1 MLLAQSPSQ
10 IANQERLEAYLSASN
25 EPSLDFSSHHSSE
38 TRPDGLTVSNKHK
51 NGTDTP
57 RDLAS
62 RVKILE
68 LYALHVLPRNGE
80 WEYAKDFIKM
90 SEVLDEDTRD
100 SFLTSLYDLQE
111 QKNGT
116 RSNDEEMPVD
126 KVDENEQQLQEIE
139 PRHEIEPT
147 EPPDIEDHT
156 DDSEATLH
164 APPRPK
170 HQRTYSEHDYGIETP
185 KASSSIPQ
193 PPKSPAQRP
202 PQSRTPRSPP
212 TTSRK
217 KSSSSPPSLYKRSA
231 AILLNLQNLIT
242 NMTQS
247 LSNNPMALLRFVLFV
262 LGLVVALSRRDVKD
276 RVARAWDKVR
286 QTIGMGVKVSYI

>member
-1 MLLAQSPSQ
+1 
-10 IANQERLEAYLSASN
+10 
-25 EPSLDFSSHHSSE
+25 
-38 TRPDGLTVSNKHK
+38 
-51 NGTDTP
+51 
-57 RDLAS
+57 
-62 RVKILE
+62 
-68 LYALHVLPRNGE
+68 
-80 WEYAKDFIKM
+80 M

-100 SFLTSLYDLQE
+100 AFLTSLLDLQE
-111 QKNGT
+111 QRNGT
-116 RSNDEEMPVD
+116 RSNGEGNPGD
-126 KVDENEQQLQEIE
+126 KDDGNERQLQELD
-139 PRHEIEPT
+139 PRHEIEPP

-156 DDSEATLH
+156 DDSEATLQ
-164 APPRPK
+164 APPRSK

-193 PPKSPAQRP
+193 PAKSPAQRP
-202 PQSRTPRSPP
+202 PQSRTARSPP

-217 KSSSSPPSLYKRSA
+217 KSSSTPPSLYKRSA

-247 LSNNPMALLRFVLFV
+247 LSKNPMALLRFLLFI